1 MSRSGRMA
9 QLLRLSRLS
18 AQCERTGQSA
28 EEALGQD
35 GLRDAGRRRFAQGAI
50 AGVATAVA
58 GTMAPIAWAKSTDL
72 RRIAM
77 NKLMVRGN
85 VAVVGAGLAGLAC
98 AAELSRL
105 GISAKVFEAD
115 ARVGGRVRSLRGYF
129 PGQTVELG
137 GEFIGRSHNTM
148 LGYARQF
155 GLTLEDAS
163 QFPGQRY
170 YDFGGSR
177 YTEAQ
182 VLEEFRGFSSSI
194 RQDLE
199 TLSYPTADR
208 FTEADALF
216 DFMSLEDY
224 LQLHGAGDVLRK
236 LIGAAYAA
244 EYGAGI
250 DEQSAVGFLRFLYA
264 DKRAK
269 FAPFSGDSDMHFHV
283 VEGNDTIATELAK
296 RLASP
301 VTLGHR
307 LVAVRKL
314 ATGRVRLTFDLGSR
328 RVQSDHDAVVLTL
341 PFSVLRN
348 VELHRSLEVPAW
360 KRLAIDNASMSD
372 NSKLMVGFGSSYWY
386 LQHGHNGSGSSD
398 RAGLQNTWESNP
410 TNGGEAHGVLTQLV
424 GGAQSR
430 AMDPAKLQKHAA
442 AFVGDLERVLPGAQA
457 SAQRKANGDY
467 VAHLENWSRNPLSK
481 GAYSCHKPGYFTSI
495 AHNEAKPVGNVLF
508 AGEHTSSFYEW
519 QGSMEGAANSGLRA
533 AYEAYTLLGGR

>member
-9 QLLRLSRLS
+9 QLLRLARLS

-50 AGVATAVA
+50 AGVATAAA
-58 GTMAPIAWAKSTDL
+58 GTVAPIAWANSADL
-72 RRIAM
+72 RRVAM
-77 NKLMVRGN
+77 NKLLVRGN

-98 AAELSRL
+98 AAELGRL

-115 ARVGGRVRSLRGYF
+115 ARVGGRVRSMRGYF

-216 DFMSLEDY
+216 DFMSLDDY
-224 LQLHGAGDVLRK
+224 LQLHGAGDILRK
-236 LIGAAYAA
+236 LIGAAYSA

-250 DEQSAVGFLRFLYA
+250 DEQSAVGFLRFAYA

-269 FAPFSGDSDMHFHV
+269 FAPFNGDSDMHFHV
-283 VEGNDTIATELAK
+283 LEGNDKIATELAK
-296 RLASP
+296 RLSSP

-341 PFSVLRN
+341 PFSVLRD
-348 VELHRSLEVPAW
+348 VELHSNLGVPAW

-372 NSKLMVGFGSSYWY
+372 NSKLMVGFNSSYWY
-386 LQHGHNGSGSSD
+386 LQHDHNGSGSSD

-410 TNGGEAHGVLTQLV
+410 TNGGEAHGVLSQLV
-424 GGAQSR
+424 GGAQAR
-430 AMDPAKLQKHAA
+430 AMDPAQLQKHAWD
-442 AFVGDLERVLPGAQA
+442 FVGELERVLPGAVD
-457 SAQRKANGDY
+457 SAQVKTNGDLI
-467 VAHLENWSRNPLSK
+467 AHLENWSRNPLSK
-481 GAYSCHKPGYFTSI
+481 GAYSCHKPGYFTTI
-495 AHNEAKPVGNVLF
+495 AHNEAKPVGNLLF
-508 AGEHTSSFYEW
+508 AGEHTASFYEW

-533 AYEAYTLLGGR
+533 AFEAYTLLGGR